1 MSFPVARDGV
11 LYTAGYKCCIGPCTG
26 LHSVLSKFRESFT
39 VNGRTLSTEF
49 GLLEAIVFLEH

>member
-1 MSFPVARDGV
+1 MLFPFARDGL
-11 LYTAGYKCCIGPCTG
+11 LYAAGYKYCIWPCTRPH
-26 LHSVLSKFRESFT
+26 LVLSKSRESFT